1 MKRIYSIPQVDIVC
15 LNLKGN
21 VLDETNTGIDG
32 QSETT
37 GGSQISEGDANF
49 SQFDTQESDAFRPHG
64 SSLWDD

>member
-15 LNLKGN
+15 LNLKGI
-21 VLDETNTGIDG
+21 VLETTPIGN
-32 QSETT
+32 QSETA

-49 SQFDTQESDAFRPHG
+49 SQFDTQESDVFRPNA

>member
-21 VLDETNTGIDG
+21 VLDETTPIGN
-32 QSETT
+32 QSETA
-37 GGSQISEGDANF
+37 GGPHIPEGDANF
-49 SQFDTQESDAFRPHG
+49 SQFDTQESDAFRPHA